1 MAQTIIQVTYEE
13 LTTAVRNCLLE
24 AINEIKSLP
33 TPDEINDRCLL
44 PEACEITGLSRSMI
58 YKLSMDDSIPR
69 QRYGGRRLVFS
80 RKELKK
86 WMTSRTVT
94 PVSVDTVMSNNLQQ
108 SAKKKQ

>member
-1 MAQTIIQVTYEE
+1 MAQTIIQVSYDE

-80 RKELKK
+80 RKELKE
-86 WMTSRTVT
+86 WMEDRTVT
-94 PVSVDTVMSNNLQQ
+94 PSSPDNVMSNRLAK
-108 SAKKKQ
+108 SAKKRM